1 MKNWILCRSTQ
12 TEIQVIS
19 KIHPTLQQAR
29 LLTHEFL
36 RNDMIKNA
44 LNISSNFVTATMK
57 ISIFIIII
65 FFHPRL
71 AAFLYGQK
79 YRLVTEI
86 LGFRLG

>member
-1 MKNWILCRSTQ
+1 MQ

-29 LLTHEFL
+29 FSAHEFL
-36 RNDMIKNA
+36 QNDMFKNA
-44 LNISSNFVTATMK
+44 LNIFSNFVTATMK
-57 ISIFIIII
+57 ISIFINIFF
-65 FFHPRL
+65 FFHPWP

-79 YRLVTEI
+79 YRLVTES